1 LTAPE
6 PHTTPPRPSLGLG
19 LDAGGTQTRWA
30 LADATGQL
38 LGEGAVAG
46 LSALQLGSESGR
58 AALSQVLADILAEIA
73 TALGDYTAAT
83 ATATATAT
91 APGKVGV
98 PAVQGI
104 VAGVTGFGDE
114 HRAALH
120 AHLAAAFGLHES
132 AVRSMSDI
140 ELACRAAFPA
150 GDGIVVYAGTGS
162 IAALIDAS
170 GTLQR
175 AGGRGG
181 VIDDAGG
188 GHWIAREALRQVW
201 RAEDEAPGAW
211 HASALAQ
218 RVFDAIGGS
227 DWPATRQWV
236 YGASRGELGL
246 LARAVAAAADDDPA
260 ALAIL
265 QQAGRELARLGHAM
279 RQRCG
284 PLPLALAGRVFD
296 LHPGIEDS
304 LRAALADSHQASL
317 PLTVQRLH
325 LRAHHTAAVL
335 AAAEAKYSGN
345 P

>member
-1 LTAPE
+1 MC
-6 PHTTPPRPSLGLG
+6 LGLG

-30 LADATGQL
+30 LADATGL
-38 LGEGAVAG
+38 LRGEGAVAG
-46 LSALQLGSESGR
+46 LSALLLGSESGR
-58 AALSQVLADILAEIA
+58 AALSQTLAEIA
-73 TALGDYTAAT
+73 AALGAHTAH
-83 ATATATAT
+83 T
-91 APGKVGV
+91 APGESGAIGV
-98 PAVQGI
+98 KGV

-120 AHLAAAFGLHES
+120 AHLAAAFGMHES

-140 ELACRAAFPA
+140 ELACKAAFPA
-150 GDGIVVYAGTGS
+150 DDGIVVYAGTGS

-188 GHWIAREALRQVW
+188 GHWIAREALCQVW

-211 HASALAQ
+211 RASALAQ

-227 DWPATRQWV
+227 DWAATRQWV

-296 LHPGIEDS
+296 LHPVIEDS
-304 LRAALADSHQASL
+304 LRVALDDSDRTLL
-317 PLTVQRLH
+317 PLAVQRLH
-325 LRAHHTAAVL
+325 LQAHHTAAVL
-335 AAAEAKYSGN
+335 AAAQVKHSGN